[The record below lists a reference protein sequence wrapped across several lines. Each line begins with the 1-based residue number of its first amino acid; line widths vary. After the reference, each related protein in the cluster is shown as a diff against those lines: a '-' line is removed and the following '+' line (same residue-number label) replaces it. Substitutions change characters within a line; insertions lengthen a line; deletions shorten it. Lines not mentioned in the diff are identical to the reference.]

1 MKPAFRPLA
10 WVLLVAGVT
19 LAGACSRGKPAPT
32 APEPPV
38 ATDTVPAPSTSPAPP
53 AAPARVAPPEPVA
66 YKVEGGADDWH
77 GIGIVCDFEEPF
89 LLKGGGL
96 VVQFTPTSKDGG
108 TYTYNGQ
115 LGGFRVYGGEAYSV
129 EWSGA
134 VPVKMKGWGV
144 GTVVTPIGPQS
155 DNGIEHYTIERSAEP
170 CPAG

>member
-1 MKPAFRPLA
+1 MTVVVRPLVWA
-10 WVLLVAGVT
+10 ALFACIFLVA
-19 LAGACSRGKPAPT
+19 ACGRGKPAPT
-32 APEPPV
+32 TPASPV
-38 ATDTVPAPSTSPAPP
+38 ATEAARVSAPSPP
-53 AAPARVAPPEPVA
+53 AVAPPLPKPVA
-66 YKVEGGADDWH
+66 YKVEGGADAWH
-77 GIGIVCDFEEPF
+77 GVGIVCDFEEPF